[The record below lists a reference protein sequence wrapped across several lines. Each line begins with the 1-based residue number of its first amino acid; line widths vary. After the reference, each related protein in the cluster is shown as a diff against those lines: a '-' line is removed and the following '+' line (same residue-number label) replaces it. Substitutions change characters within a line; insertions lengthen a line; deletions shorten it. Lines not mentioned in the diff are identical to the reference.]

1 MLNQNTYRL
10 KIYKSLIPKA
20 EQNIILLSM
29 FLQIWIQPFNSHLEC
44 FIRQD
49 WWTFRSAGS
58 VAIMKVVQLGAP
70 QTATSSWHRP
80 GHKQWDN
87 WNTELQLQSHTL
99 PLLCSYLTN
108 ETRFWFIMKGVQ
120 AATALLPNNLTGSF
134 NSPDRSYYLQLYSII
149 VSVDKIDYSSRSFF

>member
-1 MLNQNTYRL
+1 MLKRFSFVMLNQNTYRL
-10 KIYKSLIPKA
+10 KRYKSSILKA
-20 EQNIILLSM
+20 KQNIILLSM

-44 FIRQD
+44 FMRQD

-58 VAIMKVVQLGAP
+58 VAIMKVVLLGAP

-99 PLLCSYLTN
+99 PLPCSYLTN
-108 ETRFWFIMKGVQ
+108 EVQ
-120 AATALLPNNLTGSF
+120 VYNERYWGGNGTVTKQF
-134 NSPDRSYYLQLYSII
+134 NWIFYKPRSLILSSTVQYNSI
-149 VSVDKIDYSSRSFF
+149 RW